1 MQDEELL
8 QRIRER
14 AFELWEGDDRPEGR
28 EMEYWLRAEQ
38 ELAPL
43 SVAGEEDPLEA
54 LDHTPRRRRG
64 GRGRE
69 AGSQGASGTA
79 RPRPAEGDPG
89 AAGAKAAAR
98 TERTGRKAAPTC
110 AASRS
115 SAPGC

>member
-54 LDHTPRRRRG
+54 LDHTPPPAEEAAKPSGKRKRG
-64 GRGRE
+64 GKT
-69 AGSQGASGTA
+69 AS
-79 RPRPAEGDPG
+79 E
-89 AAGAKAAAR
+89 
-98 TERTGRKAAPTC
+98 
-110 AASRS
+110 
-115 SAPGC
+115 